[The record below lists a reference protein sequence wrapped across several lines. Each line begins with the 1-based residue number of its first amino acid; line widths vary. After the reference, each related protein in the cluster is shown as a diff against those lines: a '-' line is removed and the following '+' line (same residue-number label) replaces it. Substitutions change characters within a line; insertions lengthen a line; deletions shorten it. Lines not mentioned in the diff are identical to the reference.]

1 MHTVEF
7 VKPMLTSGWCVLQS
21 PGALFVNPGPSVSC
35 ICHENN
41 SYYIID
47 NKRELLSLHAAL
59 LRVDIWKELFYSQN
73 VCFTA
78 FSP

>member
-1 MHTVEF
+1 MYAHCGVCQTYVNF
-7 VKPMLTSGWCVLQS
+7 RVVCFTK

-59 LRVDIWKELFYSQN
+59 LRLDI
-73 VCFTA
+73 
-78 FSP
+78 